1 MLTMAAYL
9 DLKTQPSKAENVQGL
24 QDWLVTEPSTDDAQ
38 KAGKYINGLQKF
50 NGDKSQFDS
59 WWRSIYTSLMLKRIG
74 HHLLVGDI
82 PVPADNEAE
91 IKTFTDRS
99 LNRIFVLQA
108 TLSFATIDVHA
119 GHASKPS
126 NKRSTTQLSKPQ
138 LYGRSANC
146 YAWISTSNL

>member
-1 MLTMAAYL
+1 MAAYL
-9 DLKTQPSKAENVQGL
+9 DLKTQPGKAENVQGL
-24 QDWLVTEPSTDDAQ
+24 RDWPVTEPSTDDAQ

-99 LNRIFVLQA
+99 LNRIFVTQA
-108 TLSFATIDVHA
+108 IKNLLDGQAQQKVNA
-119 GHASKPS
+119 CS
-126 NKRSTTQLSKPQ
+126 N
-138 LYGRSANC
+138 
-146 YAWISTSNL
+146 NLNNP